1 MTVSWLSDDGQRTK
15 ATTIMAEISE
25 IHELLESVRV
35 TLSSSMNPNREE
47 LDRLHGELDN
57 EIRLA
62 NKRLRECDALL
73 AEGHRS
79 EAIQLAEQEPNLLE
93 VVSIL
98 DFPELPE
105 WNDFVAELGL
115 TVTPELQIDI
125 ATDINGAYSEDEPLE
140 RLLRKFRVLSLAR
153 APLRSRIDLLRQIA
167 RRDPGTSYWK
177 DDLRS
182 YEEVRIRQ
190 IADEARDSI
199 TKRDFNG
206 IRTISEELHK
216 KSWHAKPDRRVI
228 EKIDKAMVEIKK
240 LDAVRQL
247 QRLTADLKQATETDD
262 VDLARELEGKW
273 HKLAQKCDQSA
284 EMFQDTKDEA
294 KQLFKWIREE
304 DSKEEEEA
312 EHAAEVKKLS
322 KVLRSDRSTLEDI
335 YRHYDAVAEYPQG
348 IPDAVQ
354 ERYDVRIAE
363 IEKQQK
369 FRKIAV
375 MGGVGVGVIAVLGV
389 AYTLIFG

>member
-1 MTVSWLSDDGQRTK
+1 
-15 ATTIMAEISE
+15 MAEISE

-47 LDRLHGELDN
+47 LDRLHSELDG

-125 ATDINGAYSEDEPLE
+125 ATDINSAYSEDEPLE

-167 RRDPGTSYWK
+167 KRDPGTAYWK

-182 YEEVRIRQ
+182 YEEVRMRQ
-190 IADEARDSI
+190 IADESRTAVSGRDVS
-199 TKRDFNG
+199 R
-206 IRTISEELHK
+206 IRTLSEELHK
-216 KSWHAKPDRRVI
+216 KPWSVKPDRRVMD
-228 EKIDKAMVEIKK
+228 KIDSAMAEIKK

-247 QRLTADLKQATETDD
+247 QKLTSQLKDATEMDD
-262 VDLARELEGKW
+262 AELARDLQERWHEL
-273 HKLAQKCDQSA
+273 AAKCDQSS
-284 EMFQDTKDEA
+284 ELFQDTQDDA
-294 KQLFKWIREE
+294 GPLFRWIRQADSREEE
-304 DSKEEEEA
+304 DA
-312 EHAAEVKKLS
+312 RHAAEVKKLS
-322 KVLRSDRSTLEDI
+322 KVLRSDRSKLEDI
-335 YRHYDAVAEYPQG
+335 YRQYDIVAEFSQG
-348 IPDAVQ
+348 IPEAVQ
-354 ERYDVRIAE
+354 ERYEARIQD
-363 IEKQQK
+363 IERAQK
-369 FRKIAV
+369 MKKLGV
-375 MGGVGVGVIAVLGV
+375 MGAVALAVILVLVV
-389 AYTLIFG
+389 AGSLIFR

>member
-1 MTVSWLSDDGQRTK
+1 
-15 ATTIMAEISE
+15 MAEISE

-35 TLSSSMNPNREE
+35 TLSSSMNPDREE
-47 LDRLHGELDN
+47 LERLHGELDT
-57 EIRLA
+57 EIRNA

-115 TVTPELQIDI
+115 TVTPDLQIDI
-125 ATDINGAYSEDEPLE
+125 ATDINGAYNEDEPLE

-153 APLRSRIDLLRQIA
+153 SPLRTRIDLLRQIA
-167 RRDPGTSYWK
+167 KRDPGTSYWK

-190 IADEARDSI
+190 IADEARSAVQA
-199 TKRDFNG
+199 RDFNG
-206 IRTISEELHK
+206 IRSISEELHK
-216 KSWHAKPDRRVI
+216 KPWYVKPDRRVI
-228 EKIDKAMVEIKK
+228 EKIDHAMVEIKK

-247 QRLTADLKQATETDD
+247 QKITAQLKAA
-262 VDLARELEGKW
+262 VDSEDPEAARELEEKW
-273 HKLAQKCDQSA
+273 HKLAGKCEQSN
-284 EMFQDTKDEA
+284 EMFQDTQDEA
-294 KQLFKWIREE
+294 KSLFKWIRGE
-304 DSKEEEEA
+304 DSKDEEEA
-312 EHAAEVKKLS
+312 EHAAEVKRLS
-322 KVLRSDRSTLEDI
+322 KVLRSESSTLDDI
-335 YRHYDAVAEYPQG
+335 YRHYDAVAEFPQG
-348 IPDAVQ
+348 IPDAIQ
-354 ERYDVRIAE
+354 ERYEARIAD

-369 FRKIAV
+369 MKKLAV
-375 MGGVGVGVIAVLGV
+375 GAGVGIGVLVILGIV
-389 AYTLIFG
+389 WSVIF

>member
-1 MTVSWLSDDGQRTK
+1 
-15 ATTIMAEISE
+15 MAEISE

-35 TLSSSMNPNREE
+35 TLASSMNPNREE
-47 LDRLHGELDN
+47 LDRLHGELDA
-57 EIRLA
+57 EIRSA

-98 DFPELPE
+98 DFPELAE

-115 TVTPELQIDI
+115 TVTPDLQIDI

-153 APLRSRIDLLRQIA
+153 APLRSRIDILRQIA
-167 RRDPGTSYWK
+167 KRDPGTAYWK

-190 IADEARDSI
+190 IADEARAAI
-199 TKRDFNG
+199 TKRDFNA

-216 KSWHAKPDRRVI
+216 KSWYVKPDRRVI
-228 EKIDKAMVEIKK
+228 EKIDSAMVEIKR

-247 QRLTADLKQATETDD
+247 QRLTTELKDATDSGDADA
-262 VDLARELEGKW
+262 ARALEDKW
-273 HKLAQKCDQSA
+273 HKLAGHCDQNSD
-284 EMFQDTKDEA
+284 MFQDVSDEA
-294 KQLFKWIREE
+294 KESFKWIREADSQAEE
-304 DSKEEEEA
+304 DA
-312 EHAAEVKKLS
+312 VHAAEVKRLG
-322 KVLRSDRSTLEDI
+322 KVLRSDRSTLDDI
-335 YRHYDAVAEYPQG
+335 YRAYDAVAEFPQG

-354 ERYDVRIAE
+354 ERYDARVAE

-369 FRKIAV
+369 MKKFAV
-375 MGGVGVGVIAVLGV
+375 MGGVGAFVIIVLGI
-389 AYTLIFG
+389 AYTLMFG

>member
-1 MTVSWLSDDGQRTK
+1 
-15 ATTIMAEISE
+15 MAEISE

-47 LDRLHGELDN
+47 LDRLHSELDG

-125 ATDINGAYSEDEPLE
+125 ATDINSAYSEDEPLE

-167 RRDPGTSYWK
+167 KRDPGTAYWK

-190 IADEARDSI
+190 IADESRAAVSSRDVS
-199 TKRDFNG
+199 R

-216 KSWHAKPDRRVI
+216 KPWSVKPDRRVMD
-228 EKIDKAMVEIKK
+228 KIDAAMAEIKK
-240 LDAVRQL
+240 LDATRQL
-247 QRLTADLKQATETDD
+247 QKLTVQLKDATEAGDAE
-262 VDLARELEGKW
+262 LARDLEERW
-273 HKLAQKCDQSA
+273 QQLAAKCDQSS
-284 EMFQDTKDEA
+284 EMFQDTKDDA
-294 KQLFKWIREE
+294 AVLFRWIRQADSQEEE
-304 DSKEEEEA
+304 DA
-312 EHAAEVKKLS
+312 RHAAEVKKLS
-322 KVLRSDRSTLEDI
+322 KVLRSDRSKLEDI
-335 YRHYDAVAEYPQG
+335 YRHYDAVAEFSQG

-354 ERYDVRIAE
+354 ERYEARIQE
-363 IEKQQK
+363 IERAQK
-369 FRKIAV
+369 MKKL
-375 MGGVGVGVIAVLGV
+375 GVIGAVALAVILVLVV
-389 AYTLIFG
+389 AGSLIFR

>member
-1 MTVSWLSDDGQRTK
+1 MPPVLRKQ
-15 ATTIMAEISE
+15 ICNMAEISE

-47 LDRLHGELDN
+47 LDRLHSELDG
-57 EIRLA
+57 EIRQA

-125 ATDINGAYSEDEPLE
+125 ATDIISAYSEDEPLE

-153 APLRSRIDLLRQIA
+153 APLRSRIDLLRKIA
-167 RRDPGTSYWK
+167 KRDPGTAYWK

-182 YEEVRIRQ
+182 YEEVRMRQ
-190 IADEARDSI
+190 IADEARTVISS
-199 TKRDFNG
+199 RDVGG
-206 IRTISEELHK
+206 IRGLSEELHK
-216 KSWHAKPDRRVI
+216 KPWSVKPDRRVV
-228 EKIDKAMVEIKK
+228 EKIDTAMAEIKK
-240 LDAVRQL
+240 LDATRQL
-247 QRLTADLKQATETDD
+247 QKLTAQLKSATEADD
-262 VDLARELEGKW
+262 ADLARDLESRW
-273 HKLAQKCDQSA
+273 HALAAKCDQSSD
-284 EMFQDTKDEA
+284 MFQDTKDDA
-294 KQLFKWIREE
+294 GPLFAWIRTADSQAEE
-304 DSKEEEEA
+304 DA
-312 EHAAEVKKLS
+312 RHAAEVKKLS
-322 KVLRSDRSTLEDI
+322 KILRSDRSKLEDI
-335 YRHYDAVAEYPQG
+335 YHQYDIVAEFPQG

-354 ERYDVRIAE
+354 ERYEARLQN
-363 IEKQQK
+363 IEQQQK
-369 FRKIAV
+369 MKKL
-375 MGGVGVGVIAVLGV
+375 GVIGAVSLAVVIVLAITG
-389 AYTLIFG
+389 YILFR